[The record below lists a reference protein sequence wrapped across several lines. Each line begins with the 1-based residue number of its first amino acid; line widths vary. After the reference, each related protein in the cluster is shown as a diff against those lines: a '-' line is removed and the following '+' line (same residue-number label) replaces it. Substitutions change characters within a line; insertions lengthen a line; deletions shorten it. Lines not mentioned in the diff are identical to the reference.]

1 MHDARL
7 PRQVHA
13 IHESAAGFVTLFESG
28 DDLWPRYPCAAA
40 LYPGVVEQRA
50 GLAGTPG
57 RVSAMDRAT
66 NGPAR
71 AAGSPLFD
79 PVGIGDAEGVLA
91 SLASVFFQAAP
102 EGPRSARSPDGH
114 GPALEARYRVLLD
127 QIPAVVFMAYLDQGI
142 GEAYVS
148 PQIEA
153 ALGFS
158 QKEWLEDPVRWY
170 RQIHPDDKNRWNEEA
185 AEMFLSAK
193 PLRSSYRVM
202 ARNGRVVWFHC
213 EARLVRRDD
222 GEPWFIHG
230 VGFDI
235 TELKQVQEALQEERN
250 VVSAIFDTVGALI
263 VVLDRDG
270 RIVRFNR
277 ACEQMTGYPVE
288 ESRGKVIWELL
299 VVAEEADEFRNLF
312 LKIRDNS
319 SRTEYESNWV
329 TRDGR
334 RRTIAWSAAVL
345 PGTRQTPTYIIASGI
360 DVTEQRRAD
369 AKFRGL
375 LEAAPDAVVVVN
387 QSGKIVLVNAQV
399 EKLFG
404 YRRRELLGEEIEK
417 LVPERLRGR
426 HPGYRRNFISEPRV
440 RPMGAGVELY
450 GLHKDGHE
458 FPVEI
463 SLSPLETE
471 EGVLVS
477 SAIRDISD
485 RKRLEKTILEISET
499 ERRRIGQDL
508 HDGLGQHLTGVAFMG
523 KVLEERLAESSS
535 AEAAEA
541 AKIVKLVNESIK
553 MTRELARGLL
563 PAVSESHG
571 LMPALAHWAG
581 EVSELFHVAC
591 RFECGDSVFVHDE
604 VLAEHLYRL
613 AQEAATNAI
622 RHGHAGNVTIR
633 LAVVKGGG
641 VLTVRDDGSGFDVV
655 SRSQSGLGLRIMDYR
670 AKMIGG
676 SLSVQSSPNGGTMVR
691 CSFPI
696 AHDAS
701 RVPSEDEGQNAT

>member
-1 MHDARL
+1 VAVIPSLDLLGVAEAE
-7 PRQVHA
+7 QVL
-13 IHESAAGFVTLFESG
+13 T
-28 DDLWPRYPCAAA
+28 D
-40 LYPGVVEQRA
+40 
-50 GLAGTPG
+50 
-57 RVSAMDRAT
+57 
-66 NGPAR
+66 
-71 AAGSPLFD
+71 
-79 PVGIGDAEGVLA
+79 
-91 SLASVFFQAAP
+91 LASVFFQV
-102 EGPRSARSPDGH
+102 SPDAVKSASN
-114 GPALEARYRVLLD
+114 PLPTLEARYRVLLD

-170 RQIHPDDKNRWNEEA
+170 RQIHPDDKDRWSTEA
-185 AEMFLSAK
+185 ADMFFSGT
-193 PLRSSYRVM
+193 PLRSAYRVM
-202 ARNGRVVWFHC
+202 ARDGRVVWFQC
-213 EARLVRRDD
+213 EARLVRRED

-235 TELKQVQEALQEERN
+235 TELKQVQEALQDERN

-263 VVLDRDG
+263 IVLDREG

-277 ACEQMTGYPVE
+277 ACELMTGYSVQ
-288 ESRGKVIWELL
+288 ESEAKFVWDLF
-299 VVAEEADEFRNLF
+299 VVPEEAGEFRKLF
-312 LKIRDNS
+312 LEIRDNTV
-319 SRTEYESNWV
+319 RTEYENRWLM
-329 TRDGR
+329 RDGKQR
-334 RRTIAWSAAVL
+334 ILAWSAAVL
-345 PGTRQTPTYIIASGI
+345 PGTKQTPTYIIASGI

-387 QSGKIVLVNAQV
+387 QTGRIVLVNAQV

-404 YRRRELLGEEIEK
+404 YRRQELLGEEIEK
-417 LVPERLRGR
+417 LVPDRLRGK
-426 HPGYRRNFISEPRV
+426 HPSHRRSFISEPRV

-450 GLHKDGHE
+450 GLHKDGYE

-477 SAIRDISD
+477 SAIRDISE

-523 KVLEERLAESSS
+523 KVLEDRLRETS
-535 AEAAEA
+535 AADAAEA
-541 AKIVKLVNESIK
+541 AKIVKLVNDSIK

-563 PAVSESHG
+563 PVVSAAHG
-571 LMPALAHWAG
+571 LMSALEHYAS
-581 EVSELFHVAC
+581 EVSEIFHVPC
-591 RFECGDSVFVHDE
+591 RLECNDRISVHDDA
-604 VLAEHLYRL
+604 LADHLHRL
-613 AQEAATNAI
+613 VQEAVTNAI
-622 RHGHAGNVTIR
+622 KHADPKRIIIGVAI
-633 LAVVKGGG
+633 VKGGG
-641 VLTVRDDGSGFDVV
+641 VLTIRDDGRGFDAVV
-655 SRSQSGLGLRIMDYR
+655 PKSGLGMRIMNYR

-676 SLSVQSSPNGGTMVR
+676 ALSIQSSQNGGTVVK
-691 CSFPI
+691 CSFPMP
-696 AHDAS
+696 D
-701 RVPSEDEGQNAT
+701 RLSEAPNGN